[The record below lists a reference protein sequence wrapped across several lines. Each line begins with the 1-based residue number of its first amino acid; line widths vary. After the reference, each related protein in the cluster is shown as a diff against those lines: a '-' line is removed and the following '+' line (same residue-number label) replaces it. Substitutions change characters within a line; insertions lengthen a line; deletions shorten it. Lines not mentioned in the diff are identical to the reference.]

1 LLLTLVVLA
10 AASVSRVAASS
21 FSVCY
26 LVFVWCAAGRRAWAR
41 RLAPVGRS
49 CHAWPRFGG
58 GSWLW
63 ESRPSSSRCRARRN
77 RRITNSSRSYW
88 DSRGGRRVSQGAGA
102 RAGSAAL
109 HPAANQVVRPGTA
122 GAGAASAKG
131 RARGALMGGSPVSPA
146 IKPFVLG
153 QPGRAPPAT
162 GLVMQGLRHP
172 SQPTK
177 SSVPGTAGAGA
188 ASHGAG
194 DAGSAASIATNQVV
208 SSWDSRGGRR
218 QPRGW

>member
-1 LLLTLVVLA
+1 M
-10 AASVSRVAASS
+10 
-21 FSVCY
+21 CY

-88 DSRGGRRVSQGAGA
+88 DSRGGRRVSHGAGA
-102 RAGSAAL
+102 RGSHGRQPGEPRHHA
-109 HPAANQVVRPGTA
+109 VRPGT
-122 GAGAASAKG
+122 
-131 RARGALMGGSPVSPA
+131 
-146 IKPFVLG
+146 

-188 ASHGAG
+188 VSHLPACWEVHSKLPRLLLRASARGPAR
-194 DAGSAASIATNQVV
+194 AASAGGAEDARAWLTDYLPLYGR
-208 SSWDSRGGRR
+208 SASYWTLGSRRLDTGKEI
-218 QPRGW
+218 Q

>member
-1 LLLTLVVLA
+1 VPRQPRCSVVVFGVLLGLRLVRR
-10 AASVSRVAASS
+10 S
-21 FSVCY
+21 
-26 LVFVWCAAGRRAWAR
+26 AAGRRAWAR

-77 RRITNSSRSYW
+77 RRITNSSRSSWSTAGAGAASAKGRARGRGLQPYCIHT
-88 DSRGGRRVSQGAGA
+88 SYILQPTKSFVLGQPGRAPRQPRGGREGGAC
-102 RAGSAAL
+102 SPTYIL

-146 IKPFVLG
+146 IKSFVLG
-153 QPGRAPPAT
+153 QPGRARPAT

-172 SQPTK
+172 YLSIYLLDNCTK
-177 SSVPGTAGAGA
+177 Y
-188 ASHGAG
+188 
-194 DAGSAASIATNQVV
+194 IQ
-208 SSWDSRGGRR
+208 
-218 QPRGW
+218 

>member
-1 LLLTLVVLA
+1 
-10 AASVSRVAASS
+10 
-21 FSVCY
+21 

-146 IKPFVLG
+146 IKSFVLG
-153 QPGRAPPAT
+153 QPGRARPAT

-172 SQPTK
+172 YLSIYLLDNCTK
-177 SSVPGTAGAGA
+177 Y
-188 ASHGAG
+188 
-194 DAGSAASIATNQVV
+194 IQ
-208 SSWDSRGGRR
+208 
-218 QPRGW
+218 